1 MPHKLLF
8 SLAILFSLTFI
19 SNLSVAHAEDCMH
32 DPIYTQDWNAVV
44 TTGAR
49 VRNIPCMETSTV
61 ITTLPVGE
69 VVKIIASTDGY
80 YQIRRTDGTEGW
92 IGQWLVSATDKPFN
106 EQITTTDN
114 PPSSNEDSIFNT
126 DSNTEES
133 ENPED
138 SPAPQTPP
146 DHLTDI
152 NNHKYETAITY
163 LFENKIISGYPDGTF
178 KPDNTI
184 NRAEFLKMI
193 LNSAYSEK
201 EIGSFNYCFTDVKNE
216 WFSPFV
222 CFAFRQKIVEGY
234 SDGNFKP
241 GNEISFVEAAKILVN
256 TQKIPQEPD
265 PEIWYYG
272 YVKALEENNYIPK
285 SIISLDK
292 KITRGEMSEML
303 YRILEEK
310 HDLSSQILLPEI
322 NKGPSDWTSLNKNG
336 FIFSHPN
343 WVGYMRNGWDYL
355 SDEMKNIEGL
365 DTKNYEQVDHY
376 LVYYTK
382 AVSTTASDESALK
395 QSNWFG
401 HPLISES
408 YTNINGLAALRREYR
423 ASPGEVV
430 NGRTVNYDEVIV
442 VYTYRKSDKVAVLQ
456 YFNAHPPTQSE
467 FVAQFE
473 EIAKTMR

>member
-1 MPHKLLF
+1 
-8 SLAILFSLTFI
+8 
-19 SNLSVAHAEDCMH
+19 
-32 DPIYTQDWNAVV
+32 
-44 TTGAR
+44 
-49 VRNIPCMETSTV
+49 METSTV

-106 EQITTTDN
+106 EQIATTDIT
-114 PPSSNEDSIFNT
+114 PSSNDDSIFNT

-163 LFENKIISGYPDGTF
+163 LFENKIISGYSDGTF

-193 LNSAYSEK
+193 LNSAYTEK
-201 EIGSFNYCFTDVKNE
+201 EIGSYNYCFTDVKNE

-234 SDGNFKP
+234 GDGNFKP
-241 GNEISFVEAAKILVN
+241 GNEISFVEASKILVN

-272 YVKALEENNYIPK
+272 FVKALEENNYIPK
-285 SIISLDK
+285 SILSLDK

-303 YRILEEK
+303 YRILEEN
-310 HDLSSQILLPEI
+310 HDLPSQILLPDI
-322 NKGPSDWTSLNKNG
+322 YKGPSDWASFDKNG

-343 WVGYMRNGWDYL
+343 WVGYIRHGWDYL
-355 SDEMKNIEGL
+355 SDELKNIEGL

-382 AVSTTASDESALK
+382 AVSTTSSDESALK

-401 HPLISES
+401 HPLKSES
-408 YTNINGLAALRREYR
+408 YTNINGLPALRREYR

-430 NGRTVNYDEVIV
+430 NGRTVNYDEIII
-442 VYTYRKSDKVAVLQ
+442 VYTYRKSDKVAVLE